1 MTFTKSFLKLYR
13 LHSRS
18 WLQEIIKKTSI
29 SACEST
35 EMNKKIIKILL
46 CDDNDNFRQL
56 LTQYINAMPGV
67 EIVGEAVDG
76 VDAIDKTETLDPDL
90 VLMDLSMP
98 NQSGLDATKT
108 IKEKWPEKSV
118 IILTL
123 YEDSVYKAPANEF
136 NADCFIAKSS
146 IKTQL
151 PILIQ
156 TRLRN
161 NNKNMN
167 AYL

>member
-1 MTFTKSFLKLYR
+1 MPSNQR
-13 LHSRS
+13 
-18 WLQEIIKKTSI
+18 
-29 SACEST
+29 
-35 EMNKKIIKILL
+35 NIKILL

-56 LTQYINAMPGV
+56 LMQYIHSLPGV

-76 VDAIDKTETLDPDL
+76 VDVIDKTAELNPDL

-108 IKEKWPEKSV
+108 IKEKWPKKSV

-123 YEDSVYKAPANEF
+123 YEDSVYKELADEF
-136 NADCFIAKSS
+136 LADGFIAKSS

-151 PILIQ
+151 PVVIQ
-156 TRLRN
+156 EKLKTSAN
-161 NNKNMN
+161 
-167 AYL
+167 

>member
-1 MTFTKSFLKLYR
+1 MTEPKETV
-13 LHSRS
+13 
-18 WLQEIIKKTSI
+18 
-29 SACEST
+29 
-35 EMNKKIIKILL
+35 KILL

-56 LTQYINAMPGV
+56 LMQYINSMPGV
-67 EIVGEAVDG
+67 EIVGEAIDG
-76 VDAIDKTETLDPDL
+76 VDVIEKTEKLNPDL

-123 YEDSVYKAPANEF
+123 YEDSVYKELADEF
-136 NADCFIAKSS
+136 HADGFIAKSS

-151 PILIQ
+151 PAVIQ
-156 TRLRN
+156 QRL
-161 NNKNMN
+161 KN
-167 AYL
+167 